1 MTVSIA
7 SVAYATL
14 CRLNVKRSKQG
25 DLVRQEKTV
34 PQLLDH
40 WANDGPERRFLTVG
54 NVDRSYGEVRD
65 EAWRFAAAL
74 AARGIAV
81 GDRVAVMAPTS
92 IQSVTSLLAVT
103 GLGAISVPL
112 NIYLKGE
119 PLVHQLTSSGCTA
132 LVADEAGI
140 QMVRGLAAELT
151 DLRLIV
157 QVDGAGA
164 DIDGID
170 VVSYA
175 DFVAEAAA
183 LTPVDP
189 SDADVYAI
197 LYTSGTTGLPKGC
210 VISHGMTKHWSRYTE
225 SLSALTDDD
234 VIFTAAPLFHVGGQT
249 PLLGALSMGI
259 PVVLET
265 GFSAS
270 RYLSRAAEVGATVAV
285 GVGWIAQALLKQP
298 PSNADRDHTLRAMS
312 TVQLSVGEQEQ
323 FEQRFGIR
331 ALTRQYGQTEC
342 YPIAYN
348 RFEDQGV
355 SPYAGKPA
363 PELEVEFHD
372 DQGRSVPRGE
382 IGEIV
387 VRPRVPHALF
397 ERYWGDDA
405 GSLKAFEGLWFHTGD
420 MGRLVDGEIQY
431 VDRKKDSM
439 RRRGENVSAFELER
453 TLMRAQG
460 VVEVAVHGVELD
472 GELDQAIK
480 ACLVVADPEQFD
492 LAGLAS
498 YMAVELPYFAVPQFV
513 ELMPALPR
521 NAAGRVMK
529 DQLRRIGVNSATQ
542 DLVEMGLGVTRDQ
555 RRASA
560 Y

>member
-1 MTVSIA
+1 M
-7 SVAYATL
+7 
-14 CRLNVKRSKQG
+14 
-25 DLVRQEKTV
+25 RQEKTV
-34 PQLLDH
+34 PQLLDY
-40 WANDGPERRFLTVG
+40 WADERPDRRFLTVG
-54 NVDRSYGEVRD
+54 GADRSYGEVRD
-65 EAWRFAAAL
+65 EAWMLAGAL
-74 AARGIAV
+74 ANRDIAA

-92 IQSVTSLLAVT
+92 IQTVTSILAVT

-112 NIYLKGE
+112 NIYLKGD

-132 LVADEAGI
+132 LVADDAGI
-140 QMVRGLAAELT
+140 QMVRGLASELP

-157 QVDGAGA
+157 RVDGQDEGTA
-164 DIDGID
+164 IRGID
-170 VVSYA
+170 IVSYT
-175 DFVAEAAA
+175 DLVGEATGF
-183 LTPVDP
+183 TPVHA
-189 SDADVYAI
+189 SDADVYTI

-249 PLLGALSMGI
+249 PLLGALALGI
-259 PVVLET
+259 PAVLET

-270 RYLSRAAEVGATVAV
+270 RYLSRATEVGATIAV

-298 PSNADRDHTLRAMS
+298 PSPADRSHTLRAMS
-312 TVQLSVGEQEQ
+312 TVQLSVAEQEQ

-342 YPIAYN
+342 YPISYN
-348 RFEDQGV
+348 SFAEQGV

-363 PELEVEFHD
+363 PELYVEFHD
-372 DQGRSVPRGE
+372 DLGRSVPAGE
-382 IGEIV
+382 VGEIV
-387 VRPRVPHALF
+387 VRPRVPHVIF

-405 GSLKAFEGLWFHTGD
+405 GTVRAFEGLWFHTGD

-453 TLMRAQG
+453 TLSRAAG
-460 VVEVAVHGVELD
+460 VVEVAVHGVEIE

-480 ACLVVADPEQFD
+480 ACLVVADPEHFD

-498 YMAVELPYFAVPQFV
+498 YMALELPYFAVPQFV
-513 ELMPALPR
+513 ELVPELPR

-529 DQLRRIGVNSATQ
+529 DQLRRAGITSATK
-542 DLVEMGLGVTRDQ
+542 DLIAMGLGVTRDQ

-560 Y
+560 HS

>member
-1 MTVSIA
+1 M
-7 SVAYATL
+7 
-14 CRLNVKRSKQG
+14 
-25 DLVRQEKTV
+25 RQEKTV

-40 WANDGPERRFLTVG
+40 WADVRPDRRFLTVG
-54 NVDRSYGEVRD
+54 EVDRSYGEVRD
-65 EAWRFAAAL
+65 EAWRLAGVL

-92 IQSVTSLLAVT
+92 IQSITSLLAVT
-103 GLGAISVPL
+103 GLGAIPVPL
-112 NIYLKGE
+112 NIYLKGD
-119 PLVHQLTSSGCTA
+119 PLLHQLTSSGCTA
-132 LVADEAGI
+132 LVADVAGI
-140 QMVRGLAAELT
+140 QMVRGLVSELP

-157 QVDGAGA
+157 QVDGIGEGIGIA
-164 DIDGID
+164 DVDI
-170 VVSYA
+170 VSYTEL
-175 DFVAEAAA
+175 VAEETDFA
-183 LTPVDP
+183 PV
-189 SDADVYAI
+189 SANDADVYTI

-225 SLSALTDDD
+225 KLSALVDSD

-249 PLLGALSMGI
+249 PLLGALSLGI
-259 PVVLET
+259 PVVLES

-270 RYLSRAAEVGATVAV
+270 RYLSRATEVGATVAV

-298 PSNADRDHTLRAMS
+298 ASPADRSHTLRAMS
-312 TVQLSVGEQEQ
+312 TVQLSVAEQEQ

-342 YPIAYN
+342 YPISYN
-348 RFEDQGV
+348 TFEEQGV

-363 PELEVEFHD
+363 PELDVEFHD
-372 DQGRSVPRGE
+372 EQGRSVPAGE
-382 IGEIV
+382 VGEIV
-387 VRPRVPHALF
+387 VRPRVPHAMF

-405 GSLKAFEGLWFHTGD
+405 GTVEAFRGLWFHTGD

-453 TLMRAQG
+453 TLSRATG
-460 VVEVAVHGVELD
+460 VIEVAVHGVEVD

-480 ACLVVADPEQFD
+480 ACLVVAEPERFD
-492 LAGLAS
+492 MAGLAS
-498 YMAVELPYFAVPQFV
+498 YMASELPYFAVPQFV
-513 ELMPALPR
+513 ELLPELPR

-529 DQLRRIGVNSATQ
+529 DQLRRIGISSRTR
-542 DLVEMGLGVTRDQ
+542 DLVAMGLGVTREQ

-560 Y
+560 HS

>member
-1 MTVSIA
+1 M
-7 SVAYATL
+7 
-14 CRLNVKRSKQG
+14 
-25 DLVRQEKTV
+25 RQEKTV

-40 WANDGPERRFLTVG
+40 WADERPDQRFLTVG
-54 NVDRSYGEVRD
+54 DVGRSYGEVRD
-65 EAWRFAAAL
+65 EAWRLAAAL
-74 AARGIAV
+74 TARGITV

-92 IQSVTSLLAVT
+92 VQSVTSLLAVT
-103 GLGAISVPL
+103 GLGAIPVPL
-112 NIYLKGE
+112 NIYLKGD

-140 QMVRGLAAELT
+140 HMIRGLASELPG
-151 DLRLIV
+151 LRLIV
-157 QVDGAGA
+157 QVDGHGDGVAIQDV
-164 DIDGID
+164 DI
-170 VVSYA
+170 VS
-175 DFVAEAAA
+175 FTGLVSEATA
-183 LTPVDP
+183 LVPVSP
-189 SDADVYAI
+189 TDADVYTI
-197 LYTSGTTGLPKGC
+197 LYTSGTTGMPKGC

-249 PLLGALSMGI
+249 PLLGALALGI

-270 RYLSRAAEVGATVAV
+270 RYLSRAKEVGATVAV

-298 PSNADRDHTLRAMS
+298 PSPADRDHTLRAMS
-312 TVQLSVGEQEQ
+312 TVQLSVSEQEQ

-348 RFEDQGV
+348 PFEEQGV

-363 PELEVEFHD
+363 PDLEVEFHD
-372 DQGRSVPRGE
+372 DQGRNVPPGE
-382 IGEIV
+382 VGEIV
-387 VRPRVPHALF
+387 VRPKSPHALF

-405 GSLKAFEGLWFHTGD
+405 GTLKAFEGLWFHTGD
-420 MGRLVDGEIQY
+420 MGRIVDGEIQY

-453 TLMRAQG
+453 TLSRAAG
-460 VVEVAVHGVELD
+460 VVEVAVHGVELE

-480 ACLVVADPEQFD
+480 ACLVVADPEHFD

-498 YMAVELPYFAVPQFV
+498 YMALELPYFAVPQFI
-513 ELMPALPR
+513 ELVPALPR

-529 DQLRRIGVNSATQ
+529 DQLRRIGVNSATKN
-542 DLVEMGLGVTRDQ
+542 LIEMGLGVTRDQ

-560 Y
+560 HS